1 MKEER
6 KMANLGNTDTE
17 TIERA
22 FQAHIADFN
31 ACKQELTLHI
41 NMQNHLINYAIV
53 IVAGTVTLFTL
64 DKQNL
69 AIQTPLILLIGSL
82 LMSAIDWALME
93 ASIGIAN
100 LASYIEYTLAPKVR
114 QLINQ
119 KGQPE
124 FDVLRWE
131 EYAGNKNRLAP
142 WVVMGLGKYA
152 ISYIPSVAFIVVF
165 YFNKKQASQ
174 AWDSADIILFW
185 FAVLATLAVPTM
197 SLFRLKARGKQNN
210 LAR

>member
-1 MKEER
+1 
-6 KMANLGNTDTE
+6 MAHLENTDKE

-31 ACKQELTLHI
+31 ACRQELTLHI
-41 NMQNHLINYAIV
+41 NMQNQLINYAIA
-53 IVAGTVTLFTL
+53 IVAGTVTLFAI

-69 AIQTPLILLIGSL
+69 AIQAPFVLLIGSL
-82 LMSAIDWALME
+82 LMSAINWALME

-100 LASYIEYTLAPKVR
+100 LSSYIEYTLAPKVR
-114 QLINQ
+114 HLTNR
-119 KGQPE
+119 KGQLE

-142 WVVMGLGKYA
+142 WVVMGLGKYM
-152 ISYIPSVAFIVVF
+152 ISYIPSIAFIVVF

-174 AWDSADIILFW
+174 TWDSADIILFS
-185 FAVLATLAVPTM
+185 FAVLATLAVPIM
-197 SLFRLKARGKQNN
+197 SLFRLKARGKQK
-210 LAR
+210 